1 MSLQTSEP
9 VIVMMKVIKTSCR
22 AYIGIMHLLR
32 VKRGLLPV
40 VVPGGGL
47 AVHSAYDKL
56 ITPMTV

>member
-9 VIVMMKVIKTSCR
+9 VIVMMKMMKTSCR
-22 AYIGIMHLLR
+22 QCIYGEYREDSLLW
-32 VKRGLLPV
+32 LF
-40 VVPGGGL
+40 PGEGGL